1 MYLLNQ
7 LSKKKHCVT
16 CASGTDALTIS
27 LLASGIQSGDE
38 VLVTN
43 FSWISTASAIST
55 IVAIPVFCDIGDNY
69 FIDIDS
75 IKRMYSPKCKAV
87 IATPLYGDVYDLSDI
102 RQFCFDKNMFLLED
116 SAQAIGNPLKGDIS
130 IISFNTNKTI
140 NGPSGGGAMLTDDE
154 DLANRC
160 ALLRRH
166 GKKDD
171 DFVMLGLNSIMPKD
185 SELEITNQ
193 LDQFDNIIQQRQND
207 ASLYDDYFQEKHST
221 YNNHKYV
228 IHIEERDFAKNV
240 IPGSQIHY
248 PRPLSEYSLYKS
260 LPHRKDN
267 CIESQKACDTVLTL
281 PLNNVEETLKIL
293 PICM

>member
-1 MYLLNQ
+1 MDLLNG
-7 LSKKKHCVT
+7 LSEKKYCVT
-16 CASGTDALTIS
+16 CASGTDALIIS
-27 LLASGIQSGDE
+27 LLAAGVRPNDE

-55 IVAIPVFCDIGDNY
+55 IGAVPVFCDINDKY

-87 IATPLYGDVYDLSDI
+87 IATPLYGDVFDLSDI
-102 RQFCFDKNMFLLED
+102 KQFCLDHNMFLLED
-116 SAQAIGNPLKGDIS
+116 SAQAIGNRLNGDIS
-130 IISFNTNKTI
+130 IISFNTNKTV

-154 DLANRC
+154 ELASKC
-160 ALLRRH
+160 TLLRRH
-166 GKKDD
+166 GKRDD

-185 SELEITNQ
+185 SELEIINQ
-193 LDQFDNIIQQRQND
+193 LDRFNDIIQQKQD
-207 ASLYDDYFQEKHST
+207 AADLYDDYFQEKYST

-228 IHIEERDFAKNV
+228 IRVEERDFAKKA

-267 CIESQKACDTVLTL
+267 CVESQKACDTVLTL